1 MARVREAKERCSQFI
16 NSGEVVMKLDNG
28 KVRPSLV
35 LGDMA
40 NAILAVSEVATFGAA
55 KYSDGNWLLVA
66 EGIKRYT
73 DAKDR
78 HRLEGSIS
86 EVDSESDL
94 LHAAHEAWNAL
105 AVLELKLRS
114 KKVFNVT
121 EEAMVKESLGRA
133 VLRASEEAKRNY

>member
-1 MARVREAKERCSQFI
+1 MEGK
-16 NSGEVVMKLDNG
+16 KLDNG

-55 KYSDGNWLLVA
+55 KYSDGNWLLVE

-78 HRLEGSIS
+78 HRLEGAIS
-86 EVDSESDL
+86 DVDSESGL

-114 KKVFNVT
+114 KKVLNVT

>member
-1 MARVREAKERCSQFI
+1 MEGK
-16 NSGEVVMKLDNG
+16 KLDNG

-40 NAILAVSEVATFGAA
+40 NAILAVSEVAAFGAA
-55 KYSDGNWLLVA
+55 KYSDGNWLLV
-66 EGIKRYT
+66 EG
-73 DAKDR
+73 A
-78 HRLEGSIS
+78 IS
-86 EVDSESDL
+86 DVDSESGL

-105 AVLELKLRS
+105 VVLELKLRS

-133 VLRASEEAKRNY
+133 VLRASEEAKIKNTCNILYNVPRYTQVKRRCYENLICVYCGFF

>member
-1 MARVREAKERCSQFI
+1 MEGK
-16 NSGEVVMKLDNG
+16 KLDNG

-55 KYSDGNWLLVA
+55 KYSDGNWLLVE

-78 HRLEGSIS
+78 HRLEGAIS
-86 EVDSESDL
+86 DVDSESGL

>member
-1 MARVREAKERCSQFI
+1 MK
-16 NSGEVVMKLDNG
+16 GKKLDNG

-40 NAILAVSEVATFGAA
+40 NAILAVSEVATFGAD
-55 KYSDGNWLLVA
+55 KYSDGNWLLV
-66 EGIKRYT
+66 EDGVKRYT

-86 EVDSESDL
+86 EVDSESGL

-105 AVLELKLRS
+105 AVLELKLS
-114 KKVFNVT
+114 KKKVFNVT
-121 EEAMVKESLGRA
+121 AEANKKLSIGEAVVRA
-133 VLRASEEAKRNY
+133 TEEAKRNY